1 MSSCFPT
8 GRPAP
13 LSTRMNK
20 PDLLRRI
27 VAKLK
32 ADVAMFAQ
40 TAQATHAEATHEENK
55 AEDKYDTRGLEASY
69 LAMGQARQAEETALA
84 VQAFE
89 ALALREFLSD
99 DVISLGAIV
108 TVESRGRPAYY
119 FIGPRAGGTEVE
131 HDGRDVTVITPNSPL
146 GRQLMG
152 RRRGDV
158 LTLDLG
164 GRRSEARVIAIN

>member
-1 MSSCFPT
+1 
-8 GRPAP
+8 
-13 LSTRMNK
+13 MNK
-20 PDLLRRI
+20 PDLLRQI

-89 ALALREFLSD
+89 ALTLRDFLPD

-108 TVESRGRPAYY
+108 AMESRGRLAHY
-119 FIGPRAGGTEVE
+119 FIGPRAGGTEVR
-131 HDGRDVTVITPNSPL
+131 HAGQNVTVITPNSPL

-152 RRRGDV
+152 CRRGDV

-164 GRRSEARVIAIN
+164 GRKVESRITAVT

>member
-1 MSSCFPT
+1 
-8 GRPAP
+8 
-13 LSTRMNK
+13 MNK
-20 PDLLRRI
+20 PDLLRQI

-69 LAMGQARQAEETALA
+69 LAMGQAKQAEETALA

-89 ALALREFLSD
+89 ALALRDFLPD
-99 DVISLGAIV
+99 DVISLGALV
-108 TVESRGRPAYY
+108 ALESRGRPSRY
-119 FIGPRAGGTEVE
+119 FIGPRAGGMEVKHE
-131 HDGRDVTVITPNSPL
+131 GQQVTVITPNSPL

-164 GRRSEARVIAIN
+164 GRKSEARITAVN